1 MKQNSAN
8 DHSFFRFTTQR
19 PVGIFM
25 ITIGIIIFGFISYE
39 RLALNLMPDIT
50 YPSLTVRTGYEGTA
64 PEEVETSI
72 SRPIEEALGVVTN
85 LVNVTSI
92 SKAGQSDVILEFNWD
107 TDMSEAISEVREK
120 LDRIF
125 LPNDADKPL
134 ILKYDP
140 SLDPILRL
148 GLAGSGD
155 LFFERYLAEEQIK
168 RALETIPGVASVRVK
183 GGYEEEIRVE
193 LDEQKITLIGLDIQQ
208 IRQRLAQENINL
220 AGGELKEGQTEY
232 IVRTLNEFR
241 SIDEISELKLNNAQ
255 GRDIKLADV
264 GKVYR
269 TFKERQI
276 ITRLNSKEMQ
286 SAGLGNI
293 DESVELEVYKE
304 GDANIVQVAERVRER
319 VFGTEAQLAW
329 VEENKSDKEEET
341 KEEAKEDSQAG
352 GGGRRGGPGG
362 AQMLERQMT
371 NFIAY
376 GIPENLRISLLSDQ
390 SVFIKN
396 SIDEV
401 KSTAMWGGVL
411 AVLIL
416 LLFLRNLS
424 STVIVGLAIPIS
436 IIATFTP
443 MRLFDV
449 SLNIM
454 SLGGLALGIGMLVDN
469 SIVVIESI
477 FRCREE
483 GDSVTE
489 SVIRGTGEVG
499 AAVTAST
506 LTTIA
511 VFFPMVFV
519 QGIAGQIFG
528 NLALTVVFSLLAS
541 LVVALFFIPMLA
553 SRVFNLPVSQKAIG
567 TPAEFFSNTSFWTTF
582 KNSLH
587 WGSHKWSNASV
598 LKRLWLAPALAAGL
612 GFVILRLGLH
622 TVLALARAV
631 LTAAMTAIFAIVGVV
646 VIVWN
651 RAIFPVIEWVINKF
665 NSALNIL
672 SDRYSSIIS
681 SALANK
687 QSVLMMALIP
697 FLLAVFVLLP
707 RLGSE
712 LIPEVRQ
719 GEFNV
724 ELTLPIGTPV
734 ETTSEVIRPIED
746 LILANE
752 SVKQISTVAGID
764 ITKVSD
770 SESGEHTAKITVNLV
785 DSNDPA
791 ALEDQVLESIRREI
805 SNYSGIV
812 YNISRPVLFSFKT
825 PVEVEI
831 QGFNLAALA
840 QVSRDAVKELEKVD
854 GLTDVKSNLQRGNPE
869 VQIIYDRE
877 RLAFYGL
884 NIRTVAELVRNK
896 VRGDVATQFKKE
908 DRRIDVLVRVRDED
922 KASLANL
929 KRLNVNPGGEF
940 PISLESVSH
949 IEINEGPS
957 EIRRIDQERSAVIL
971 ANIEGRDL
979 SSVSEDVFITMQNME
994 LPEGFSFNISGQ
1006 NKEMEVSLGSLQ
1018 LALLLAIFLVYI
1030 VMASQFES
1038 FVHPFVILFTVPF
1051 ALIGVILIL
1060 FLFNIPLNIMVFLGL
1075 IMLAGIV
1082 VNNAIVLVDYIN
1094 QLRRKGMEKDEAIKA
1109 AGMARLR
1116 PILMTTATTVLG
1128 LFPMALGLGEGAEI
1142 RTPMAITVIAGLL
1155 SATFLTL
1162 VVTPTVYAIF
1172 DRSEVEV
1179 TESANEAD
1187 PAISGA

>member
-1 MKQNSAN
+1 MKNQKVS
-8 DHSFFRFTTQR
+8 DHSFFRFTTNR
-19 PVGIFM
+19 PVGITM
-25 ITIGIIIFGFISYE
+25 ITIGIIIFGFISYG

-50 YPSLTVRTGYEGTA
+50 YPSLTVRTAFEGAA

-72 SRPIEEALGVVTN
+72 SRPIEEALGVVSK
-85 LVNVTSI
+85 LVNITSI

-107 TDMSEAISEVREK
+107 ADMSEAISEVREK
-120 LDRIF
+120 LDRVF
-125 LPNDADKPL
+125 LPADTDKPL

-148 GLAGSGD
+148 GIAGSGD

-241 SIDEISELKLNNAQ
+241 TIEEIRELKLANAQ
-255 GRDIKLADV
+255 GRELRLADL
-264 GKVYR
+264 GRVYR

-276 ITRLNSKEMQ
+276 VTRLNTKDMQ
-286 SAGLGNI
+286 QDGQTEVP
-293 DESVELEVYKE
+293 ESVELEVYKE
-304 GDANIVQVAERVRER
+304 GDANIVEVAERVRER

-329 VEENKSDKEEET
+329 VAENKSEDKDKDKGSEE
-341 KEEAKEDSQAG
+341 G
-352 GGGRRGGPGG
+352 GGGQGGPGG
-362 AQMLERQMT
+362 RGANMMERAMT

-376 GIPENLRISLLSDQ
+376 GLPDNLKIALLSDQ

-401 KSTAMWGGVL
+401 KNTAVIGGIL
-411 AVLIL
+411 AIL
-416 LLFLRNLS
+416 VLLFFLGNLS

-436 IIATFTP
+436 IVATFTP

-477 FRCREE
+477 YRCREE
-483 GDSVTE
+483 GDSIVD
-489 SVIRGTGEVG
+489 SVVRGTGEVG
-499 AAVTAST
+499 GAVTAST

-553 SRVFNLPVSQKAIG
+553 SREFNLPVSQNAIG
-567 TPAEFFSNTSFWTTF
+567 TPKEFFTKTDFWTTF
-582 KNSLH
+582 TNSLR
-587 WGSHKWSNASV
+587 WGSERWSNASF
-598 LKRLWLAPALAAGL
+598 LSLIWLAPLLLIGLVYILIRLALQSVFAVARLVFTGGATMAMGIAGL
-612 GFVILRLGLH
+612 IAFGWQKVVFPFINIFIGFFNKALDSISRSYANVISR
-622 TVLALARAV
+622 ALE
-631 LTAAMTAIFAIVGVV
+631 
-646 VIVWN
+646 N
-651 RAIFPVIEWVINKF
+651 R
-665 NSALNIL
+665 
-672 SDRYSSIIS
+672 
-681 SALANK
+681 
-687 QSVLMMALIP
+687 QGVLMMALIP
-697 FLLAVFVLLP
+697 FLLAIFVLLP

-724 ELTLPIGTPV
+724 ELTLPVGTPV
-734 ETTSEVIRPIED
+734 ETTADIIRPIED
-746 LILANE
+746 LILAHE
-752 SVKQISTVAGID
+752 DVAQIATVAGVD

-785 DSNDPA
+785 ESNDPA
-791 ALEDQVLESIRREI
+791 ALEEKVLSYVRSEI

-825 PVEVEI
+825 PIEVEI
-831 QGFNLAALA
+831 QGYNLAGLA
-840 QVSRDAVKELEKVD
+840 DVSRDAVRELEKVD

-877 RLAFYGL
+877 KLSFYGL

-908 DRRIDVLVRVRDED
+908 DRRIDILVRVRDED
-922 KASLANL
+922 KATLSDLR
-929 KRLNVNPGGEF
+929 RLNVNPGGEV
-940 PISLESVSH
+940 PIPLESVSR

-979 SSVSEDVFITMQNME
+979 SSVSDDVFAVMQNMD
-994 LPEGFSFNISGQ
+994 LPEGFNFTIAGQ

-1038 FVHPFVILFTVPF
+1038 FIHPFVILFTVPF
-1051 ALIGVILIL
+1051 ALIGVILVL
-1060 FLFNIPLNIMVFLGL
+1060 WLLGIPLNIMVFLGL

-1094 QLRRKGMEKDEAIKA
+1094 QMRRKGLEKHDAIKA

-1128 LFPMALGLGEGAEI
+1128 LLPMALGLGEGAEI
-1142 RTPMAITVIAGLL
+1142 RTPMAVTVIAGLI

-1162 VVTPTVYAIF
+1162 IVTPTVYAIF
-1172 DRSEVEV
+1172 DRSEIEVEV
-1179 TESANEAD
+1179 EDTASDAD